1 MMKLQADRGSG
12 DSQSNALFP
21 IFISLTSRGWQGR
34 RIKRGKPNQGLAFVV
49 NGSKYNNPIN
59 SSRFVWCLIV

>member
-49 NGSKYNNPIN
+49 NAYGQ
-59 SSRFVWCLIV
+59 CLCPMLQILS

>member
-49 NGSKYNNPIN
+49 NGPLCKS
-59 SSRFVWCLIV
+59 LL